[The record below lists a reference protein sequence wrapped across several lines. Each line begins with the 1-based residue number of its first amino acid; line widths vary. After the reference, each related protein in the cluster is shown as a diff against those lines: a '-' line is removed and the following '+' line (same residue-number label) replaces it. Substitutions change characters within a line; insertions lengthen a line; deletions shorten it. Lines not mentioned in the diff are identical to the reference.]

1 MPSTMRLLRR
11 VAIAA
16 FLVWA
21 VLWGLATFVS
31 PVDREMVIAVPVDVG
46 TK

>member
-16 FLVWA
+16 LLVWA
-21 VLWGLATFVS
+21 VLWGLATFVD
-31 PVDREMVIAVPVDVG
+31 PVEREMVIAVPIEAA
-46 TK
+46 K